1 MQHRLE
7 LMCRNRK
14 EAIELHHAHGHPK
27 NSRLLLNL
35 EAKGLPYKH
44 LKRYILAVTHA
55 ERL

>member
-1 MQHRLE
+1 LE

-44 LKRYILAVTHA
+44 LKQYILAVTHA